1 MKISGIWYNF
11 YCTIAL
17 QSIYTCHD
25 NVVSYIL
32 QINLPNTVTEREGHS
47 LSTFIMG
54 PHCVW
59 LIVLGGKLQYEG
71 ADVTDPNIIMLLE
84 LGK

>member
-1 MKISGIWYNF
+1 MFDQLIF
-11 YCTIAL
+11 L
-17 QSIYTCHD
+17 
-25 NVVSYIL
+25 YIL
-32 QINLPNTVTEREGHS
+32 QINLPYSVTERVGHS

-59 LIVLGGKLQYEG
+59 LIIVGGTLRYEG
-71 ADVTDPNIIMLLE
+71 SVVTDPNIAMLIE